1 MTTPI
6 KIIMDYTGTRN
17 EGIKMNVTFIKCKLP
32 ICVTYPQ
39 ECMSCWN
46 YRRSLNMENNKGL
59 IQ

>member
-1 MTTPI
+1 
-6 KIIMDYTGTRN
+6 MDYTGTRN